1 MSFSGNVKD
10 EIAQHIGSAR
20 HCNLAELASIIQY
33 CGKIGRLSSGE
44 DALVIATENENVYR
58 KCFTLL
64 KKTFNINSLL
74 NAESENSSR
83 FEMVLSDKEEI
94 WSILQGLKIIGS
106 DGVFRGLGE
115 PVNPLLIKN
124 ACCKRAYLR
133 GVFLCIGSISDPNK
147 GYHLELVCDTEIQAK
162 QIIDVLSYFDLEGR
176 MVVRK
181 KYYVVYM
188 KEGAAIVDFLN
199 ICEAHV
205 ALMELENLRIVRE
218 MRNSINRRVNCEAAN
233 ITKTVNAATKQIE
246 EIEYLRDY
254 YGFQNLPANL
264 REMAEVR
271 LEHPDATLA
280 ELGEYLDPPVGKSGV
295 NHRLRRLSEIAGQI

>member
-10 EIAQHIGSAR
+10 EIAQHISSAR
-20 HCNLAELASIIQY
+20 HCNLAELASIIQF
-33 CGKIGRLSSGE
+33 CGKIGRLS
-44 DALVIATENENVYR
+44 DCRDTLVIATENENVYR

-74 NAESENSSR
+74 DTESDSSSR
-83 FEMVLSDKEEI
+83 YEMVLSDREEI

-133 GVFLCIGSISDPNK
+133 GAFLCTGSISDPNK
-147 GYHLELVCDTEIQAK
+147 GYHLELVCDTEDQAK

-246 EIEYLRDY
+246 EIEYLRDH
-254 YGFQNLPANL
+254 YGFNNLPANL

-280 ELGEYLDPPVGKSGV
+280 ELGGYLDPPVGKSGV
-295 NHRLRRLSEIAGQI
+295 NHRLRRLSEIAGQM